1 LLCGTFGSCG
11 VSGLRCCVTFDIRTH
26 DANPLKIGC
35 GEVFSRAQVCAAGLL
50 SLLSIELLFTRALH
64 TLQKCCRPAFENAA
78 QAVNPAVMRGGARN
92 SKLGTAALR
101 RFFKNQAHM

>member
-1 LLCGTFGSCG
+1 LLCGTFGSCEA
-11 VSGLRCCVTFDIRTH
+11 SGLRCCITFDIRAH